1 MNTARMNLP
10 ISHLESQGSP
20 EGEIDLMLIVRT
32 LWRGKIWIILS
43 TIIALLIG
51 GYYAFSVATPLYR
64 AKAVVMLENRQEQVV
79 DIESVMTGLSG
90 DQAAVNTE
98 VEVIRSRGLLEKLV
112 LKLGLLND
120 PEFNVE
126 LRPEPFLSIGKVVKF
141 FKGLLGLPAK
151 DKKQLSERDI
161 LDATIDELLKK
172 LSVSNIRQ
180 SYVFNIVAT
189 SEDPRKAAEIANTL
203 GELYILDQLEVKF
216 DATAQ
221 ATEWLTERVTQLQ
234 DELEKAEAAVKKFA
248 SNSDLVGPESLDA
261 LNRQLKD
268 LRERLSKS
276 EAAERDARERANRLH
291 ALADANDLEGFAKL
305 ANDPTLRRLISAQET
320 ENADT
325 LDTFKARMT
334 RILQTADQKTAQRA
348 NQINTLTQS
357 IESLQQQIES
367 QSKDLVELQQL
378 QREAE
383 ASRLIYEYFLSRM
396 KETSVQQGIQ
406 QADSRV
412 LSYAVVPL
420 KPSSPRKGIIL
431 VLSAFLGML
440 FGSGIVLL
448 KEFAQNTFRT
458 PEDLEHLAGA
468 TVMGQIP
475 VIPAK
480 KRKKVLQY
488 LTDKPTSAAAEA
500 IRNLRTSIL
509 LSNVDNPPKVIMST
523 SSIPGEG
530 KTTQSLALAQNLSG
544 LGKKVLLVEGDIR
557 RRTFAEYFDIKN
569 QQGLLA
575 VLSGE
580 AKLEDVVIFNEDLKA
595 DVLIG
600 EKSAVN
606 AADVFSSDKFHAFLD
621 ELREKYD
628 YVIID
633 TPPVLAVPDAR
644 VIGQSVDAV
653 LYTVKWDSTTR
664 RQVAEGLKSLRSVG
678 TAVTGLVLAQID
690 KRGMKRYGYGD
701 SYGAYGDYY
710 DN

>member
-1 MNTARMNLP
+1 MNTARMTLP
-10 ISHLESQGSP
+10 VSPLDSQNSQES
-20 EGEIDLMLIVRT
+20 EIDLMQLFRT
-32 LWRGKIWIILS
+32 LWRGKIWVILT
-43 TIIALLIG
+43 TIIAILIG
-51 GYYAFSVATPLYR
+51 GYYAYSIATPLYTTR
-64 AKAVVMLENRQEQVV
+64 AVVMLENRQEQVV
-79 DIESVMTGLSG
+79 DIQSVMTGLSG
-90 DQAAVNTE
+90 DQATINTE
-98 VEVIRSRGLLEKLV
+98 VEVLRSRGLLEKLV
-112 LKLGLLND
+112 LKLNLTND
-120 PEFNVE
+120 PEFNTD
-126 LRPEPFLSIGKVVKF
+126 LQPEPFISITKIINF
-141 FKGLLGLPAK
+141 ARELTGLPPKGKA
-151 DKKQLSERDI
+151 QLSERDI

-172 LSVSNIRQ
+172 LMVSSIRQ
-180 SYVFNIVAT
+180 SYVFNIFAT
-189 SEDPRKAAEIANTL
+189 SEDPEKAALIANTL
-203 GELYILDQLEVKF
+203 GELYIRDQLEVKF

-234 DELEKAEAAVKKFA
+234 AELEDAEAAVKDFVSKT
-248 SNSDLVGPESLDA
+248 DLVGPKSLDA

-268 LRERLSKS
+268 LRERLLKTKAAQILAS
-276 EAAERDARERANRLH
+276 EQAKRLH
-291 ALADANDLEGFAKL
+291 GLAEAQKYSEVVEQ
-305 ANDPTLRRLISAQET
+305 ANDPTLRRLFLAQDNSDT
-320 ENADT
+320 NNSKAFTARLASILQNVDQKNTQMIDQIDALRQSIDT
-325 LDTFKARMT
+325 L
-334 RILQTADQKTAQRA
+334 QT
-348 NQINTLTQS
+348 
-357 IESLQQQIES
+357 QIES
-367 QSKDLVELQQL
+367 QSKDLVTLQQL

-420 KPSSPRKGIIL
+420 RPASPRKAIIL
-431 VLSAFLGML
+431 FLSAIMGMI
-440 FGSGIVLL
+440 FGSGMVLL
-448 KEFAQNTFRT
+448 KEYAQNTFRT
-458 PEDLEHLAGA
+458 PEDLEHLSGA

-475 VIPAK
+475 VIPARN
-480 KRKKVLQY
+480 RKKVLKY

-509 LSNVDNPPKVIMST
+509 LSNVDNPPKIIMST

-557 RRTFAEYFDIKN
+557 RRTFSEYFDIKGK
-569 QQGLLA
+569 QGLLA

-580 AKLEDVVIFNEDLKA
+580 AKLEDVAVYNEDLKA
-595 DVLIG
+595 DILIG
-600 EKSAVN
+600 EKSAIN
-606 AADVFSSDKFHAFLD
+606 AADVFSSDKFHAFLGD
-621 ELREKYD
+621 LRKKYD

-644 VIGQSVDAV
+644 VIGQSVDAI

-664 RQVAEGLKSLRSVG
+664 RQVSEGLKSLRSVG
-678 TAVTGLVLAQID
+678 AAVTGLVLAQIN